1 MSGSC
6 FEKVKKNVTEKAYR
20 MDKVDNVVRVIFTA
34 LTVLAVAATAYIM
47 LNTFV
52 NIISRVV
59 FSKSINGS
67 VQTSQIVL
75 SLVAMCSIPVVTMYN
90 THIKVDLV
98 ADKLP
103 PKGQDIL
110 TCINLV
116 LCSAMMVFM
125 GYYTFIKAGKAMQ
138 MGLSMDVPAF
148 PHWPIYDLIAVMLIV
163 SAVCALYNL
172 VHFMITGTLIS
183 AFSFDE
189 VKERLKAR
197 KAAKGGE
204 EV

>member
-20 MDKVDNVVRVIFTA
+20 MDKVDYVVRVIFTA
-34 LTVLAVAATAYIM
+34 LTVLAVVATVYIM

-59 FSKSINGS
+59 FSKAINGS

-103 PKGQDIL
+103 RGGQNVL
-110 TCINLV
+110 TVINLV

-125 GYYTFIKAGKAMQ
+125 GYFTFIKAGKAMK

-163 SAVCALYNL
+163 SAICALYNL
-172 VHFMITGTLIS
+172 VHFIISGNVIS
-183 AFSFDE
+183 AMTFDE
-189 VKERLKAR
+189 VKERIRAKKAL
-197 KAAKGGE
+197 KGGE
-204 EV
+204 EA